1 MFTRFEKLPRR
12 ASELKT
18 CFYCSNPLPATAKEH
33 IFNSSWGGSHKTG
46 DLICG
51 ECNSSF
57 SRQTD
62 LAFSHY
68 VKTVMNAWS
77 FKGERAKEIPKILL
91 EGDYFL
97 DKGAILKLKQPIVE
111 DETQPDGTIR
121 SHLVFNDDPEEISR
135 WIKGGGM
142 ATWLGRTPSAEE
154 QKSLK
159 KLIKQT
165 TPITP
170 DAKPQKTS
178 VSLNLQEQ
186 YRSSAHTILK
196 CLGFFLPE
204 WVSSDLTKPAR
215 QFTRYNQGDWRLFAV
230 NVDQLYSIAEQAASI
245 LSLGVYHNSV
255 EIYWCS
261 YLKMVIG
268 VLTILNRVKRAV
280 VIAQDYS
287 GPDAILYVA
296 EDTHGS
302 KQPPEAVFAEIDP
315 KQFSL
320 PLLGVQYFA
329 SLTEMYQFF
338 HNEFAGLA
346 GIYYPIDAITARLF
360 KGIKAVEEKN
370 SQLNET
376 TLEEYVNLF
385 LNFLSD
391 WGKITRVPVEP
402 ARARSKLFEYGFSIL
417 ASQHIGKPLTD
428 LDIGSIMLR
437 AFNCVMKDFHLVAL

>member
-18 CFYCSNPLPATAKEH
+18 CFYCGNPLPATAKEH

-62 LAFSHY
+62 LAFSDY

-77 FKGERAKEIPKILL
+77 FKAERHKKVPKIIL

-121 SHLVFNDDPEEISR
+121 SHLVFNDDPEQISH
-135 WIKGGGM
+135 WVNGGGM
-142 ATWLGRTPSAEE
+142 ATCLGRTPSTEE
-154 QKSLK
+154 QKYLK

-170 DAKPQKTS
+170 DAKPQKAS
-178 VSLNLQEQ
+178 ISLNLQEQ
-186 YRSSAHTILK
+186 YRSSGHTILK

-204 WVSSDLTKPAR
+204 WVSNNLTKPVR

-230 NVDQLYSIAEQAASI
+230 NVEQLFSIAEQAASM
-245 LSLGVYHNSV
+245 LGLGVHHNSV

-268 VLTILNRVKRAV
+268 VLTILDRVKRAV

-287 GPDAILYVA
+287 GPDAILYVV

-302 KQPPEAVFAEIDP
+302 TKHPEAVFAEIDP

-329 SLTEMYQFF
+329 SLTQINQFF
-338 HNEFAGLA
+338 RNELAGLT

-360 KGIKAVEEKN
+360 KGIEAVNEKN
-370 SQLNET
+370 PQLNET

-385 LNFLSD
+385 LNFFSD
-391 WGKITRVPVEP
+391 LGKITGVPIEQ
-402 ARARSKLFEYGFSIL
+402 ARTRSKLFEYGFSIL

-428 LDIGSIMLR
+428 LDIGFLMLR
-437 AFNCVMKDFHLVAL
+437 AFDCVMKDFPLGAL